1 MRAAVDS
8 ATAAAEQNGWHAVG
22 TADTEFDRAIFDG
35 CFSVHISA
43 MSETFLAELRLAFLQ
58 LPDPELLHRPYLARN
73 RGLLHLIEARDEAA
87 AFARAGRL
95 PDLFRNRCA

>member
-8 ATAAAEQNGWHAVG
+8 ATAAAEQTGWHAVG
-22 TADTEFDRAIFDG
+22 TADTEFDRAIFDS
-35 CFSVHISA
+35 CCSVHISA
-43 MSETFLAELRLAFLQ
+43 MSETFLAVLRLAFLQ